1 MLVLLR
7 AHTGVR
13 PYTFLTITTK
23 INYQLSIIHYQ
34 FIKKAL
40 QRRSEATSESPKYD
54 VSQHH

>member
-23 INYQLSIIHYQ
+23 INFQLSIIHYQ

-40 QRRSEATSESPKYD
+40 QRRSEATSEGLRND
-54 VSQHH
+54 VSHHH